1 MNTLFLD
8 IESLPTDDDA
18 VKAEIA
24 ASITPPSTMSKA
36 DTIAEW
42 EAKKKPGL
50 VAEAIAKTSFDG
62 GKGRVCCIGWAW
74 NDEPAQSIQLS
85 DSRDERTFLDAAAE
99 LVEIT
104 RPKYVAF
111 HQTKIVG
118 HYVADFDIR
127 FLWQRAFALG
137 VRMPAWFPRDVKS
150 WDKNVSDT
158 MFMWAG
164 AKGSISLDNLC
175 KALGIKGKTG
185 VDGSMVAG
193 MWERG
198 EYEAVGDYCIGDVE
212 RVRNVYR
219 KMQIAYGEAE

>member
-8 IESLPTDDDA
+8 IETLPTDDDA
-18 VKAEIA
+18 VKSEIA
-24 ASITPPSTMSKA
+24 SNVTPPSTMSKA

-62 GKGRVCCIGWAW
+62 GKGSVCCFGWAW
-74 NDEPAQSIQLS
+74 NDDPAESVTLDQCQSEKDLILTAF
-85 DSRDERTFLDAAAE
+85 DMMENR
-99 LVEIT
+99 
-104 RPKYVAF
+104 RPKSEAF
-111 HQTKIVG
+111 HQTRIVG

-127 FLWQRAFALG
+127 FIWQRAFVKGSRL
-137 VRMPAWFPRDVKS
+137 PLWFPRDVKA
-150 WDKNVSDT
+150 WDKTVSDT

-175 KALGIKGKTG
+175 KVLGIEGKTG

-193 MWERG
+193 MWERE
-198 EYEAVGDYCIGDVE
+198 EYEAVAEYCEQDVE
-212 RVRNVYR
+212 RVRRVYR
-219 KMQIAYGEAE
+219 KMQVALGERE